1 MNIIINMYMN
11 IFEFEKEKEK
21 IRKKDIIRNI
31 MLKSKY
37 LCVDLINN
45 IFRILIKIYINY
57 FHLKN

>member
-1 MNIIINMYMN
+1 MN

-21 IRKKDIIRNI
+21 IKRKDTIGNI

-45 IFRILIKIYINY
+45 ILEY
-57 FHLKN
+57 L